1 MRGAR
6 AVEVNGIDPL
16 TREGEL
22 DRIPTH
28 PREGIH
34 YQVAAAALSDV
45 SCENLGSDGEP
56 TLLKG
61 QLDIKSELPVVL
73 THTHTRLITRHPLI
87 TPYSPLPAWCV
98 D

>member
-6 AVEVNGIDPL
+6 VVEVNGIDPL

-22 DRIPTH
+22 DRIPPH

-34 YQVAAAALSDV
+34 YQVAAAALRDV

-56 TLLKG
+56 TLL
-61 QLDIKSELPVVL
+61 
-73 THTHTRLITRHPLI
+73 
-87 TPYSPLPAWCV
+87 
-98 D
+98 